1 MIKVNDKVR
10 VMVNGYR
17 LQGEVVEITK
27 ELGVA
32 TIVIPTYYSKDIVVV
47 KERIENLERVTSDF
61 QELMKQRGIRI

>member
-17 LQGEVVEITK
+17 LQGEVVEIAK

-32 TIVIPTYYSKDIVVV
+32 TVVIPTYYQKDIVVV
-47 KERIENLERVTSDF
+47 KERIENLEKVTSDF
-61 QELMKQRGIRI
+61 QELMAQRGIRI